1 MNTQV
6 LVSGQCANL
15 WTKSYIY
22 DQAWKEDKCDLIAR
36 GPRSSKTAKSL
47 TDNPRKIPYGLKHE
61 HVLFIQRLRDEGKT
75 RNEAVTSTVAK
86 FPELF
91 KVIEGRGE
99 EERLGMIET
108 KVHIW
113 YSCHADR
120 ADGKVNGEDNWKATE
135 ESIKMPRD
143 KAVGNQIKRV
153 RRQR

>member
-1 MNTQV
+1 MDTQV
-6 LVSGQCANL
+6 SVSGQGVDL

-22 DQAWKEDKCDLIAR
+22 DQAWKEDKY
-36 GPRSSKTAKSL
+36 
-47 TDNPRKIPYGLKHE
+47 NPRKIPHGLKHE

-75 RNEAVTSTVAK
+75 RNETVTSTVAR

-91 KVIEGRGE
+91 KVMEGRGE
-99 EERLGMIET
+99 EERVGMIET

-120 ADGKVNGEDNWKATE
+120 ADEKANGEDDRKATE
-135 ESIKMPRD
+135 ESVKMPRG
-143 KAVGNQIKRV
+143 KTVGVRIKRV